1 MSTTVGDLLRVKG
14 PKVETIAPGATILEA
29 IRRMADKHI
38 GCLAVTNRTGRL
50 VGIVSERDCLWKVIA
65 AGRSPRTKLVKE
77 VMTPVQKMR
86 TVTPAILVDECM
98 ELMTGRRHRHLPV
111 LVDGKLAG
119 LVSSGDIVKF
129 AIDAREATIQSL
141 EKYITGSL

>member
-119 LVSSGDIVKF
+119 LVSIGDIVKF